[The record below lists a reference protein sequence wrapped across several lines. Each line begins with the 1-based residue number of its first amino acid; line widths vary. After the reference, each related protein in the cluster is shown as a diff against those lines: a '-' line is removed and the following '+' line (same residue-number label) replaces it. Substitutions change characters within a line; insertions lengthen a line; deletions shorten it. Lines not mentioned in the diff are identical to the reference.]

1 LLLKKFIVFLDSNIY
16 DAANYSFGNP
26 QFSKLSELIYQDH
39 VTLLI
44 NSVVEGEVKK
54 HIKERIKKAA
64 NEFNKLVSSREF
76 ASFRYEEEYADKI
89 AKLEPNE
96 MYTIPQKR
104 FDEYLESCKAV
115 SIPVNGI
122 NIEQVINDYVEG
134 KYPFEASKPAEFKD
148 AIIIQSLLEYQKL
161 NNEQK
166 IYIVT
171 NDKGFRAALNNK
183 ENHTCKDINEFLEL
197 VTESIDDL
205 VGKLNSYLINEEM
218 ISEIEAEIR
227 SSINDT
233 TYSMD
238 LPYDE
243 FDVIDIENIKFDVAF
258 IDIISSSEAKVIIDA
273 EADIKIWF
281 SYTDEDK
288 SYFDKEDWEYLWK
301 VEVEKEEVHR
311 IAFELTLNID
321 IEKFSDDIAHEDLE
335 VIVEGHEDGPS
346 RIDLNE
352 ATFVSG
358 EVVSDNYRD
367 DEDDYS
373 SGSGVCPDCGE
384 KLTFET
390 DALTGFCTTCSPNH

>member
-1 LLLKKFIVFLDSNIY
+1 MKKFIVFLDSNIY

-54 HIKERIKKAA
+54 HIKER
-64 NEFNKLVSSREF
+64 
-76 ASFRYEEEYADKI
+76 
-89 AKLEPNE
+89 
-96 MYTIPQKR
+96 M
-104 FDEYLESCKAV
+104 
-115 SIPVNGI
+115 
-122 NIEQVINDYVEG
+122 
-134 KYPFEASKPAEFKD
+134 
-148 AIIIQSLLEYQKL
+148 
-161 NNEQK
+161 
-166 IYIVT
+166 
-171 NDKGFRAALNNK
+171 
-183 ENHTCKDINEFLEL
+183 
-197 VTESIDDL
+197 
-205 VGKLNSYLINEEM
+205 
-218 ISEIEAEIR
+218 
-227 SSINDT
+227 
-233 TYSMD
+233 
-238 LPYDE
+238 
-243 FDVIDIENIKFDVAF
+243 
-258 IDIISSSEAKVIIDA
+258 
-273 EADIKIWF
+273 
-281 SYTDEDK
+281 
-288 SYFDKEDWEYLWK
+288 WK

-321 IEKFSDDIAHEDLE
+321 IENFSDDIALEDLE

-367 DEDDYS
+367 DKDDYS